1 MEVGQIFEKI
11 SRRFSLSEV
20 LLVYEVLPM
29 LTRLHRDLLQMK
41 EDDSLPDIIRVAAM
55 ASLLILEK
63 YDNRYEQTE
72 VYKIAVGKC

>member
-20 LLVYEVLPM
+20 PLVYEVLPM
-29 LTRLHRDLLQMK
+29 LARLRRDLLQMK
-41 EDDSLPDIIRVAAM
+41 EDDSLLDIIRVAAM

-63 YDNRYEQTE
+63 YDDRYEQTE